1 MRTSA
6 LLVAAIAAAAAFAGM
21 CHSAQS
27 LTLIPPPKTTVGGT
41 CQAAH
46 EADSRVNATFCTTRL
61 RKEPR
66 AIDADTAGLAE
77 AATAVGFRNAEAA
90 RSLVGAALRRRDEG
104 GEQAQDPIYMSM
116 LERCDVLYGVICEK
130 YAAARK
136 AISEQRYG
144 EVERELSSVPW
155 LGHKC
160 DFGIARA
167 RRAGA
172 GSFLLYS
179 EDNTQIALL
188 TLAITSLIK

>member
-1 MRTSA
+1 
-6 LLVAAIAAAAAFAGM
+6 M
-21 CHSAQS
+21 CHPAQS
-27 LTLIPPPKTTVGGT
+27 LTFIPPPKTTVSGT

-90 RSLVGAALRRRDEG
+90 RSKVGTALRRRDEG
-104 GEQAQDPIYMSM
+104 DEQVLDPIYGSR

-130 YAAARK
+130 YAVARE
-136 AISEQRYG
+136 AITEQRYG
-144 EVERELSSVPW
+144 DVERELSSVPL
-155 LGHKC
+155 LGHMC
-160 DFGIARA
+160 DSGIARA
-167 RRAGA
+167 RRAGP
-172 GSFLLYS
+172 SPFLQYS
-179 EDNTQIALL
+179 EDNTQITLL

>member
-21 CHSAQS
+21 CHSAQA
-27 LTLIPPPKTTVGGT
+27 LTLIPPPKITVGGT

-77 AATAVGFRNAEAA
+77 AATAVGFRNAEGA
-90 RSLVGAALRRRDEG
+90 RSE
-104 GEQAQDPIYMSM
+104 
-116 LERCDVLYGVICEK
+116 CDMLYGIICKK
-130 YAAARK
+130 YAAVRE
-136 AISEQRYG
+136 AIAEQRYG
-144 EVERELSSVPW
+144 EVERELSSVPL
-155 LGHKC
+155 LGHIC
-160 DFGIARA
+160 DSGIARA
-167 RRAGA
+167 RSASA
-172 GSFLLYS
+172 SPFLHYS
-179 EDNTQIALL
+179 EDNTQITLL